1 MNPRRRAFTLVELLV
16 VIAIIGVLIALLLP
30 AVQAAREAARRSQC
44 QNNLKQI
51 GLAFQMHIDAKKF
64 IPNSR
69 LQRDYNTWAGSIWP
83 FLEQANISA
92 RWNPAFDY
100 YGQKEEVRTYQVST
114 YLCPSRRSP
123 PQNSVNGDQDDS
135 GSPHTPGACSDYA
148 ISLGDITSEGNDKVP
163 GELVGQFSYID
174 YCTGVGLYSGI
185 RGETEAE
192 DNNKVLP
199 GNEPITSKFTLK
211 NVEDG
216 LSNVPFVG
224 EKHVP
229 EAFHGY
235 GSANDASIYNADNRK
250 GVGRYGGPGV
260 PLVGDEV
267 GNTPSTVDDYNE
279 NFGSPHSAGVYFVF
293 GDGSVRMLSYEIDLK
308 VLAHTLHRA
317 DGNVPTID

>member
-1 MNPRRRAFTLVELLV
+1 VANKRGFTLVELLV
-16 VIAIIGVLIALLLP
+16 VIAIIGVLVALLLP

-44 QNNLKQI
+44 QNNMKQI
-51 GLAFQMHIDAKKF
+51 GLAFQMHHDAKQY

-69 LQRDYNTWAGSIWP
+69 LQRDYNTWAGTIWP
-83 FLEQANISA
+83 YLEQANIS
-92 RWNPAFDY
+92 RQWDPQFDY

-114 YLCPSRRSP
+114 YLCPSRRAP
-123 PQNSVNGDQDDS
+123 PQNSINGDQDDP

-148 ISLGDITSEGNDKVP
+148 ISLGDITSEGNDRVP
-163 GELVGQFSYID
+163 SELANSIAYID
-174 YCTGVGLYSGI
+174 YCKGVGVYSGI
-185 RGETEAE
+185 KGETEGE
-192 DNNKVLP
+192 TGSVPP
-199 GNEPITSKFTLK
+199 GKEPIVSKFTFK

-229 EAFHGY
+229 DQYHGH

-260 PLVGDEV
+260 PLVGDDV
-267 GNTPSTVDDYNE
+267 GNTPTTVDDFNE
-279 NFGSPHSAGVYFVF
+279 NFGSAHSAGVYFVY
-293 GDGSVRMLSYEIDLK
+293 GDGSVRTLPYSIDEK
-308 VLAHTLHRA
+308 VLAYTLNRS

>member
-1 MNPRRRAFTLVELLV
+1 VAARLKRGFTLVELLV

-30 AVQAAREAARRSQC
+30 AIQAAREAARRSQC

-51 GLAFQMHIDAKKF
+51 GLAFQMHHDAKKF

-92 RWNPAFDY
+92 RWDPKFDY
-100 YGQKEEVRTYQVST
+100 YGQKEDVRTYQVSV

-163 GELVGQFSYID
+163 SELVSQFSYID
-174 YCTGVGLYSGI
+174 FCTGVGVYSGI
-185 RGETEAE
+185 KGETEGE
-192 DNNKVLP
+192 TGTVPP
-199 GNEPITSKFTLK
+199 GEEPIISKFVFK

-229 EAFHGY
+229 PLFQGY

-260 PLVGDEV
+260 PIVQDEV
-267 GNTPSTVDDYNE
+267 GNTPTTVDDYNE
-279 NFGSPHSAGVYFVF
+279 CFGSAHSTGAYFAY
-293 GDGSVRMLSYEIDLK
+293 GDGSIRMLSYEIDLR
-308 VLAHTLHRA
+308 VLAYTLHRA
-317 DGNVPTID
+317 DGNTPPVD